1 MDTITV
7 GVIFAF
13 YAVNQPVAGVVS
25 VEPDALT
32 DGALQIDDISINSR
46 AMSDLTAWLIG
57 TALKHLVEDPESRSQ
72 AVVVGKDSVSAI
84 VSAHS
89 PADDPED
96 VVTSFVDALERS
108 ADDAQWRG
116 CSLGI
121 VIA

>member
-1 MDTITV
+1 M
-7 GVIFAF
+7 GVIFEF
-13 YAVNQPVAGVVS
+13 YAVDQPVEGVAS
-25 VEPDALT
+25 AEPDALRE
-32 DGALQIDDISINSR
+32 GALQIDDITINSR

-57 TALKHLVEDPESRSQ
+57 TALKHLAEDPDSRSQ
-72 AVVVGKDSVSAI
+72 AVLVGHDSVSEI
-84 VSAHS
+84 VSAHI
-89 PADDPED
+89 PAEDPED